1 MQLTHLVFSILAPA
15 DRQHHAWCIIFVHF
29 DDAATSEIIFHL
41 KKCILN
47 ITFWQ
52 TLNPS
57 LTLHYR
63 FSIQIHHRHWIDKY
77 GICNNQP
84 FQQNQ
89 QLWELRIGLSSLLQQ
104 SDKLLADVVTLS
116 RPLQRWSHL
125 VVGLAV
131 LTPSRAFTPFLCSH
145 VLGEQQS
152 SKKFPCLH
160 SIIIRQVPPPAKLHG
175 DVSLQAYD
183 GCTPYDGS
191 WASSW
196 DQARAQ

>member
-1 MQLTHLVFSILAPA
+1 MRIE
-15 DRQHHAWCIIFVHF
+15 DRFV
-29 DDAATSEIIFHL
+29 
-41 KKCILN
+41 
-47 ITFWQ
+47 
-52 TLNPS
+52 
-57 LTLHYR
+57 
-63 FSIQIHHRHWIDKY
+63 
-77 GICNNQP
+77 QP
-84 FQQNQ
+84 
-89 QLWELRIGLSSLLQQ
+89 ILQQ

-191 WASSW
+191 
-196 DQARAQ
+196 